1 MPTAISF
8 ATLGRGNGLASC
20 AYRKTFNAATH
31 SGLYTLAEIMK
42 LYWNTSSIQVSV
54 TSLDPST
61 GNPIATASD
70 TLNYTTEPRE
80 RVCNSDGASQ
90 PFRLTSDDGDLPDED
105 EAYIGFDTSTSK
117 YFLNIPEI
125 IFSGFSGAEGTI
137 KSGNDNFTGGSGV
150 TATDSSGVGKT
161 WSIEGGGGL
170 GTDQATITF
179 NFYTY
184 S

>member
-42 LYWNTSSIQVSV
+42 LYWNTSSIQVSA
-54 TSLDPST
+54 TDSLGST
-61 GNPIATASD
+61 VSD

-90 PFRLTSDDGDLPDED
+90 PFRLASDDGSTPTED
-105 EAYIGFDTSTSK
+105 KAYIGFDTSTSK

-125 IFSGFSGAEGTI
+125 IFSGFSGDEGTI
-137 KSGNDNFTGGSGV
+137 KSGNDNFTGGSGA

-161 WSIEGGGGL
+161 WSIEGGGGV
-170 GTDQATITF
+170 GTASATITF

>member
-1 MPTAISF
+1 MPSTAQFF
-8 ATLGRGNGLASC
+8 AKGKGNGLASC
-20 AYRKTFNAATH
+20 AHRKTFNAATH

-42 LYWNTSSIQVSV
+42 LYWNTSSIQVSA
-54 TSLDPST
+54 TKLDPST
-61 GNPIATASD
+61 GAPIATVSD

-80 RVCNSDGASQ
+80 RVCNSDGALQ
-90 PFRLTSDDGDLPDED
+90 PFRLVSDDGSTPTED

-125 IFSGFSGAEGTI
+125 IFSGFSGDEGTI
-137 KSGNDNFTGGSGV
+137 KSGNDNFTGGSGA

-161 WSIEGGGGL
+161 WSIEGGGGV
-170 GTDQATITF
+170 GTASATITF

>member
-1 MPTAISF
+1 MPSTTQFF
-8 ATLGRGNGLASC
+8 AKGERNGLASC
-20 AYRKTFNAATH
+20 AHRKTFNAATH
-31 SGLYTLAEIMK
+31 SGLYTLEEIMN
-42 LYWNTSSIQVSV
+42 LYWNTSSIQVSA
-54 TSLDPST
+54 TDIFGST
-61 GNPIATASD
+61 VSD

-90 PFRLTSDDGDLPDED
+90 PFRLVSDDSNLPDED

-125 IFSGFSGAEGTI
+125 IFRGFASDEGFI
-137 KSGNDNFTGGSGV
+137 KSGNDNFTGGSGA

-161 WSIEGGGGL
+161 WSIEGGGGA
-170 GTDQATITF
+170 GTASATITF

-184 S
+184 T

>member
-1 MPTAISF
+1 MPTATQFFSI
-8 ATLGRGNGLASC
+8 GNGNGLASC

-31 SGLYTLAEIMK
+31 SGLYTLEEIMK
-42 LYWNTSSIQVSV
+42 LYWNTSSIQVSITDSV
-54 TSLDPST
+54 GST
-61 GNPIATASD
+61 GSD

-90 PFRLTSDDGDLPDED
+90 PFRLVEDDGTTPEED

-125 IFSGFSGAEGTI
+125 IFEGLDGIEGFI
-137 KSGNDNFTGGSGV
+137 KSGNDNFNGGSGV

-161 WSIEGGGGL
+161 WSIDGGGGGL
-170 GTDQATITF
+170 ASATITF

>member
-42 LYWNTSSIQVSV
+42 LYWNTSSIQVSA
-54 TSLDPST
+54 TKLDPST
-61 GNPIATASD
+61 GAPIATVSD

-80 RVCNSDGASQ
+80 RVCNSDGALQ
-90 PFRLTSDDGDLPDED
+90 PFRLVSDDGSTPTED

-125 IFSGFSGAEGTI
+125 IFVGFASDEGVI
-137 KSGNDNFTGGSGV
+137 KSGNNNFTAGSGAA
-150 TATDSSGVGKT
+150 ATDSSGVGKT
-161 WSIEGGGGL
+161 WSVDGGIG

>member
-1 MPTAISF
+1 MPTATQFFSI
-8 ATLGRGNGLASC
+8 GRGNGLASC

-31 SGLYTLAEIMK
+31 SGLYTLEEIMK
-42 LYWNTSSIQVSV
+42 LYWNTSSIQVSA
-54 TSLDPST
+54 TSSDGST
-61 GNPIATASD
+61 VSD

-80 RVCNSDGASQ
+80 RVCNSDVASQ
-90 PFRLTSDDGDLPDED
+90 PFRLVGDDGSTPEED

-125 IFSGFSGAEGTI
+125 IFVGFASDEGFI
-137 KSGNDNFTGGSGV
+137 KSGNDNFTGGSGA

-161 WSIEGGGGL
+161 WSIEGGGGA
-170 GTDQATITF
+170 GTASATITF

>member
-1 MPTAISF
+1 MPTATQFFSI
-8 ATLGRGNGLASC
+8 GRGNGLATC

-31 SGLYTLAEIMK
+31 SGLYTLEEIMK
-42 LYWNTSSIQVSV
+42 LYWNTSSIQVSA
-54 TSLDPST
+54 TSFSGANLSR
-61 GNPIATASD
+61 

-80 RVCNSDGASQ
+80 RVCNSGQASQ
-90 PFRLTSDDGDLPDED
+90 PFKLTGDDGDLPDED

-125 IFSGFSGAEGTI
+125 IFGGFASDEGFI

-150 TATDSSGVGKT
+150 AATDSSGVGKT
-161 WSIEGGGGL
+161 WSIDAGIEG
-170 GTDQATITF
+170 TQSATITF

>member
-1 MPTAISF
+1 MPTATQF
-8 ATLGRGNGLASC
+8 TALGAGNGLASC

-31 SGLYTLAEIMK
+31 SGLYTLEEIMK
-42 LYWNTSSIQVSV
+42 LYWNTSSIQVSA
-54 TSLDPST
+54 TSLYGLT
-61 GNPIATASD
+61 VSD
-70 TLNYTTEPRE
+70 TLNYTTEPQE

-90 PFRLTSDDGDLPDED
+90 PFRLVGDDGYIPEED

-125 IFSGFSGAEGTI
+125 IFQGFFGNEGVI
-137 KSGNDNFTGGSGV
+137 KSGNDNFAGGSGGV
-150 TATDSSGVGKT
+150 ATDSSGVGKT
-161 WSIEGGGGL
+161 WSIEGGGPP
-170 GTDQATITF
+170 TTASATIEF